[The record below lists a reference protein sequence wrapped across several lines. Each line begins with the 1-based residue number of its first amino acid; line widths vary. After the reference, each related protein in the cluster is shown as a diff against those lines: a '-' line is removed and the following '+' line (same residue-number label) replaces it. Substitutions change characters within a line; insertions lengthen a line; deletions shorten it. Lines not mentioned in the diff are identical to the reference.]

1 MGILFQIPMNFFVLT
16 IINGENGEIE
26 VYVYFHISSYLILM
40 SLSFQL

>member
-16 IINGENGEIE
+16 IVNGGNGKIE